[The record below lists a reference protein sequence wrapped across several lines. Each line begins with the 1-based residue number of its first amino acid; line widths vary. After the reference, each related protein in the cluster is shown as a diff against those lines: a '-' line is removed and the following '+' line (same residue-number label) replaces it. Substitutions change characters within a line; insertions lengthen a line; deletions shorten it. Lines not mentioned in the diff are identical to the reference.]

1 MALTLTSAFFGIA
14 HLGNSGATTFSTI
27 NTMLAG
33 VWLGLAYLATRS
45 LWLATAL
52 HFSWN
57 FVMVFVFGLP
67 VSGWEGLE
75 PLALVDTRSGNP
87 AWLSGGEYGPEG
99 GLAATIALA
108 LATLLVWRT
117 RLFSTS
123 DEMQAAIA
131 HGRPPGPDVLSVTTV
146 AVGEDQL
153 NQKG

>member
-1 MALTLTSAFFGIA
+1 
-14 HLGNSGATTFSTI
+14 
-27 NTMLAG
+27 
-33 VWLGLAYLATRS
+33 
-45 LWLATAL
+45 
-52 HFSWN
+52 
-57 FVMVFVFGLP
+57 

-87 AWLSGGEYGPEG
+87 DWLSGGEYGPEG
-99 GLAATIALA
+99 GLAATIALV